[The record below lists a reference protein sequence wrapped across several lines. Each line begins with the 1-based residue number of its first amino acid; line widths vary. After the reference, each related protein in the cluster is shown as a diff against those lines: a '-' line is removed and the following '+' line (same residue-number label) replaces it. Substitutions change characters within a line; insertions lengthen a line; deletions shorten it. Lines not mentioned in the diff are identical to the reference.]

1 MSVINNK
8 TIYLSEYSI
17 FLRKKQFLIWI
28 LLLIFL
34 PFLLSASLKFFFFS
48 SSFSFSSSSSSS
60 LKFFA
65 VFSFHPFLSLIYTR
79 QQEGELKKSA
89 EIYDFF
95 TLGAEFESNLTFA
108 IGGEERA
115 LVLRDGCSFFIT

>member
-1 MSVINNK
+1 M
-8 TIYLSEYSI
+8 
-17 FLRKKQFLIWI
+17 RKKQFLIWI

-34 PFLLSASLKFFFFS
+34 PFLLSASLKFF
-48 SSFSFSSSSSSS
+48 
-60 LKFFA
+60 A

-79 QQEGELKKSA
+79 QQEGGLKKSA

-108 IGGEERA
+108 IGGEEIFEEA
-115 LVLRDGCSFFIT
+115 LPEREGWERESLLFCQEKRGEDENV

>member
-28 LLLIFL
+28 LFLIFL
-34 PFLLSASLKFFFFS
+34 PFLLSA
-48 SSFSFSSSSSSS
+48 S

-79 QQEGELKKSA
+79 QQEGGLKKSA

-108 IGGEERA
+108 IGGEEIFEEA
-115 LVLRDGCSFFIT
+115 LPEREGWEREALLFCQEKRGEDENV